1 MALTLEQLNN
11 CEPSKKQKNTI
22 ETPVAE
28 EVATTAVNDQEE
40 QTVHLEFPYDD
51 LELLYKYTLKKMG
64 IKDPF
69 K

>member
-1 MALTLEQLNN
+1 MALTAEDINN
-11 CEPSKKQKNTI
+11 CKPSKKHKNTI

-28 EVATTAVNDQEE
+28 EPADTAVDDQDE

-51 LELLYKYTLKKMG
+51 LELLYRYTMKKMG